1 MNLKQRTL
9 FFVALSVTGLL
20 VMYLGFS
27 HYYVRQQETQFLDGR
42 LQLTRTV
49 AREFDEFFSRGIS
62 RLDMISQLP
71 GLAYGLHT
79 LEANREGKQIPAWT
93 TLHYLSYQS
102 DVFTN
107 GIYLLN
113 KQGQVLWSEPPDVG
127 LLETH
132 YEPFVNI
139 LNLMKGE
146 SSEVALT
153 TWKKRERI
161 DILVSSR
168 IRDDNGDFVGMLV
181 GAIPTDHPQ
190 VQAILDRKPSGH
202 VIAQLMDGDGIVVAS
217 TDPARQ
223 SKTLPYLRPASFS
236 GGFAVGREKFESRES
251 IAATA
256 ALASSFTSPA
266 WAVSMDQDA
275 GEALSPISGLKWLLA
290 GFGFVIMVIAVC
302 SLLFIL
308 RSFTRPVESLTAA
321 AKQIAEG
328 NLEVRFSLDRSD
340 EIGALAKTLD
350 DMKTKLKSSYDML
363 LASEKM
369 ALMGQIV
376 AGIAHELNNPLTI
389 VLGNTQLLLM
399 RHRDDDD
406 AKALR
411 KVGESAERA
420 SKIVRNLLS
429 FARHENPER
438 KLTDINA
445 VITKT
450 LELHGYELKVRDISV
465 ELDLE
470 RSLPQT
476 MADASQLQQV
486 FLNLIVNAEHAM
498 IDSNGSGRL
507 YIRTRTE
514 GAAILAEF
522 SDDGPGI
529 SPENVRRIFEPF
541 FTTKSIGKGTGLGL
555 SICQNIIQEHGGRI
569 DVRSEP
575 GSGTTFVVRIPV
587 QNQAATEEVPLL
599 VSRESGA
606 VKKRILVV
614 EDDASIRQ
622 LFSEVL
628 TSEGHSVDMVD
639 NGMSALQTIQQHEY
653 DLIFSDIKM
662 AKSSGIDLFNDLK
675 RHGHGMEQRMVFV
688 TGDLMNP
695 DTRNF
700 LESTGCSWLG
710 KPFDIAAVKRIA
722 AAAQADRKESRAP
735 VGAVCDR
742 ARSIIHNDSD

>member
-1 MNLKQRTL
+1 MNLKQRTF

-27 HYYVRQQETQFLDGR
+27 NYYVRQQEKQFLDGR
-42 LQLTRTV
+42 LESTRTV
-49 AREFDEFFSRGIS
+49 AREFDEFFSRGVS

-107 GIYLLN
+107 GIYLVN

-139 LNLMKGE
+139 LDVMKGDN
-146 SSEVALT
+146 SEVALT
-153 TWKKRERI
+153 TWKQRERI
-161 DILVSSR
+161 DILVCSR
-168 IRDDNGDFVGMLV
+168 IRDDNGEFVGMLV

-190 VQAILDRKPSGH
+190 VQAILNRKPGGH
-202 VIAQLMDGDGIVVAS
+202 VIAQLMDSDGSVVAS
-217 TDPARQ
+217 TDPARPSQ
-223 SKTLPYLRPASFS
+223 VLPNSRPAFRP
-236 GGFAVGREKFESRES
+236 GAFAVGREKVESRES
-251 IAATA
+251 ITATA
-256 ALASSFTSPA
+256 ALATTLASPA
-266 WAVSMDQDA
+266 WAVRMDQDA

-290 GFGFVIMVIAVC
+290 GFGFVIAFIAVC
-302 SLLFIL
+302 SLVFIL
-308 RSFTRPVESLTAA
+308 RSFTKPLQSLTTA

-328 NLEVRFSLDRSD
+328 DLDVRFSLDRSD

-399 RHRDDDD
+399 RHREDDD

-438 KLTDINA
+438 KPTDINA

-450 LELHGYELKVRDISV
+450 LELHGYELRVRDISV
-465 ELDLE
+465 ELDLQ
-470 RSLPQT
+470 RSLPST
-476 MADASQLQQV
+476 MADASQIQQV

-498 IDSNGSGRL
+498 IDSNGKGHL
-507 YIRTRTE
+507 YIRTRTA
-514 GAAILAEF
+514 GAMVLAEF

-529 SPENVRRIFEPF
+529 SPEHIRRIFEPF
-541 FTTKSIGKGTGLGL
+541 FTTKTVGKGTGLGL

-569 DVRSEP
+569 EVKSEP
-575 GSGTTFVVRIPV
+575 GNGTTFVVQIPV
-587 QNQAATEEVPLL
+587 QSHTAAEEISLPA
-599 VSRESGA
+599 SQESSG
-606 VKKRILVV
+606 VRKRILVV

-628 TSEGHSVDMVD
+628 ISEGHQVDMVD
-639 NGMSALQTIQQHEY
+639 NGMSALQAIQQHEY

-662 AKSSGIDLFNDLK
+662 PKWSGIDLFNDLK
-675 RHGHGMEQRMVFV
+675 RQGHGMEQRIVFV

-695 DTRNF
+695 DTRYF

-710 KPFDIAAVKRIA
+710 KPFDITAVKRIA
-722 AAAQADRKESRAP
+722 ASLQADRKEKEIETSL
-735 VGAVCDR
+735 
-742 ARSIIHNDSD
+742 S

>member
-27 HYYVRQQETQFLDGR
+27 NYYVHQQEKQILDGR
-42 LQLTRTV
+42 LESTRTV
-49 AREFDEFFSRGIS
+49 AREFDEFFSRGVT

-79 LEANREGKQIPAWT
+79 LEADREGKQIPAWT
-93 TLHYLSYQS
+93 TLHYLSYHS

-113 KQGQVLWSEPPDVG
+113 KQGQVLWSEPPDVD
-127 LLETH
+127 LLETR
-132 YEPFVNI
+132 YEPFPNL
-139 LNLMKGE
+139 LNLMTGDN
-146 SSEVALT
+146 SEVALS
-153 TWKKRERI
+153 TWKKPDRI

-168 IRDDNGDFVGMLV
+168 IRDDNGEFVGMLV
-181 GAIPTDHPQ
+181 GVIPTDHPQ
-190 VQAILDRKPSGH
+190 VQAILDRKPSGN
-202 VIAQLMDGDGIVVAS
+202 VIAQLVDGNGTVVAS
-217 TDPARQ
+217 TNSTRQ
-223 SKTLPYLRPASFS
+223 SKKLAYWRPPSRPD
-236 GGFAVGREKFESRES
+236 GFAVGREKFDSKESV
-251 IAATA
+251 AATA
-256 ALASSFTSPA
+256 ALASALSSPA

-308 RSFTRPVESLTAA
+308 RSFTKPVESLTKAA
-321 AKQIAEG
+321 RQIAEG
-328 NLEVRFSLDRSD
+328 DLEVRFSLDRSD
-340 EIGALAKTLD
+340 EIGELAKTLD
-350 DMKTKLKSSYDML
+350 DMKTKVKSSYDML

-399 RHRDDDD
+399 RRHEEDDVR
-406 AKALR
+406 ALK

-420 SKIVRNLLS
+420 SRIVRNLLS
-429 FARHENPER
+429 FARHEDPER
-438 KLTDINA
+438 KMTDINA

-465 ELDLE
+465 ELDLQ
-470 RSLPQT
+470 RNLPLT
-476 MADASQLQQV
+476 MTDASQIQQV

-498 IDSNGSGRL
+498 IDANGKGRL
-507 YIRTRTE
+507 HIRSRTE
-514 GAAILAEF
+514 DAAIVVEF

-529 SPENVRRIFEPF
+529 SHEHIRRIFEPF
-541 FTTKSIGKGTGLGL
+541 FTTKAVGKGTGLGL

-569 DVRSEP
+569 DVKSEP
-575 GSGTTFVVRIPV
+575 GSGTTFILKIPV
-587 QNQAATEEVPLL
+587 QNPTKAEEVLPS
-599 VSRESGA
+599 VSQESRP
-606 VKKRILVV
+606 VRKRILVV

-622 LFSEVL
+622 LIGEVL
-628 TSEGHSVDMVD
+628 NSEGHHVDMVD
-639 NGMSALQTIQQHEY
+639 NGVAAMLSIQQHQY

-662 AKSSGIDLFNDLK
+662 PEWSGIDLFNDLK
-675 RHGHGMEQRMVFV
+675 RQGRGLERRIVFV
-688 TGDLMNP
+688 TGDLLNP
-695 DTRNF
+695 DTRHF

-722 AAAQADRKESRAP
+722 GEPHA
-735 VGAVCDR
+735 G
-742 ARSIIHNDSD
+742 RSEIKTPILS

>member
-9 FFVALSVTGLL
+9 FFVTLSVTGLL

-27 HYYVRQQETQFLDGR
+27 NYYVHQQEKQILDGR
-42 LQLTRTV
+42 LESARSV
-49 AREFDEFFSRGIS
+49 AREFDEFFNRGVT

-79 LEANREGKQIPAWT
+79 LEADREGKQIPAWT
-93 TLHYLSYQS
+93 TLHYLSYHS
-102 DVFTN
+102 EVFTG

-113 KQGQVLWSEPPDVG
+113 KQGQVLWTEPPNVD
-127 LLETH
+127 LLETR
-132 YEPFVNI
+132 YEPFGNI
-139 LNLMKGE
+139 LNLMKGD

-153 TWKKRERI
+153 TWKKRDRM

-168 IRDDNGDFVGMLV
+168 IRDDNGEFVGMLV
-181 GAIPTDHPQ
+181 GVIPADHPQ
-190 VQAILDRKPSGH
+190 LQAILDRKPGGH
-202 VIAQLMDGDGIVVAS
+202 VIAQLVDGEGTVVAS
-217 TDPARQ
+217 TDDSRQ
-223 SKTLPYLRPASFS
+223 SKTLPYWRPAS
-236 GGFAVGREKFESRES
+236 GPRGFTVGREKFESKEFV
-251 IAATA
+251 AATA
-256 ALASSFTSPA
+256 ALESSLASPA
-266 WAVSMDQDA
+266 WVVSMDQDA

-290 GFGFVIMVIAVC
+290 GFGFVITVIAVC

-308 RSFTRPVESLTAA
+308 RSFTKPVEMLTKA

-328 NLEVRFSLDRSD
+328 DLEVRFSLDRSD

-350 DMKTKLKSSYDML
+350 DMKTRVKSSYDML

-399 RHRDDDD
+399 RHREDDD
-406 AKALR
+406 ARALR

-438 KLTDINA
+438 KHTDINA

-450 LELHGYELKVRDISV
+450 LELHGYELRVRDISV
-465 ELDLE
+465 ELDLQ
-470 RSLPQT
+470 RSLPST
-476 MADASQLQQV
+476 LADASQIQQV

-498 IDSNGSGRL
+498 IDANGKGRL

-514 GAAILAEF
+514 DDVVLAEF

-529 SPENVRRIFEPF
+529 SPEHIRRIFEPF
-541 FTTKSIGKGTGLGL
+541 FTTKAVGKGTGLGL

-569 DVRSEP
+569 DVKSEP
-575 GSGTTFVVRIPV
+575 GSGTTFIVRIPV
-587 QNQAATEEVPLL
+587 QNQMAANEAVLPASQE
-599 VSRESGA
+599 SRP

-614 EDDASIRQ
+614 EDDVSIRQ
-622 LFSEVL
+622 LLSEVL
-628 TSEGHSVDMVD
+628 NSEGHQVDTVD
-639 NGMSALQTIQQHEY
+639 NGVSAMMSIQQREY

-662 AKSSGIDLFNDLK
+662 PKWSGIDLFNDLK
-675 RHGHGMEQRMVFV
+675 RQGHGIEQRIVFV

-695 DTRNF
+695 NTRQF

-722 AAAQADRKESRAP
+722 GAPGKERKEIEASL
-735 VGAVCDR
+735 
-742 ARSIIHNDSD
+742 S

>member
-9 FFVALSVTGLL
+9 FFVALSVAGLL

-27 HYYVRQQETQFLDGR
+27 NYYVHQQEQQFLDGR
-42 LQLTRTV
+42 LESTRTV
-49 AREFDEFFSRGIS
+49 AREFDEFFTRGVT

-79 LEANREGKQIPAWT
+79 LEADREGKQIPAWT

-139 LNLMKGE
+139 LSVMKGD

-153 TWKKRERI
+153 TWKKQDRT

-168 IRDDNGDFVGMLV
+168 IRDDSGEFVGMLV
-181 GAIPTDHPQ
+181 GAIPTDHLQ
-190 VQAILDRKPSGH
+190 VQAILGRKPSGH
-202 VIAQLMDGDGIVVAS
+202 VIAQLIDGGGTVVAS

-223 SKTLPYLRPASFS
+223 SQVLRNWKPVSRP
-236 GGFAVGREKFESRES
+236 GGFVVGRQKFESRES
-251 IAATA
+251 IVATA
-256 ALASSFTSPA
+256 ALTSSLAAPA
-266 WAVSMDQDA
+266 WAVRMDQDA
-275 GEALSPISGLKWLLA
+275 NEALSPISGLKWLLA
-290 GFGFVIMVIAVC
+290 GFGVVIMVIAVC

-308 RSFTRPVESLTAA
+308 RSFTRPVESLTTA
-321 AKQIAEG
+321 AKLIAEG
-328 NLEVRFSLDRSD
+328 DLEVRFSLDRSD
-340 EIGALAKTLD
+340 EIGELAKTLD

-363 LASEKM
+363 LASEKL

-399 RHRDDDD
+399 RHREDDD
-406 AKALR
+406 AKTLR

-420 SKIVRNLLS
+420 SRIVRNLLS
-429 FARHENPER
+429 LARRENPER

-450 LELHGYELKVRDISV
+450 LELHGYELRVRDISV
-465 ELDLE
+465 ELDLQ
-470 RSLPQT
+470 RSLPST
-476 MADASQLQQV
+476 MADASQIQQV

-498 IDSNGSGRL
+498 IESNGKGRL

-514 GAAILAEF
+514 GTAIVAEF

-529 SPENVRRIFEPF
+529 SPENIRRIFEPF
-541 FTTKSIGKGTGLGL
+541 FTTKSVGKGTGLGL

-569 DVRSEP
+569 DVKSEP
-575 GSGTTFVVRIPV
+575 GSGTTFVVRIPI
-587 QNQAATEEVPLL
+587 QNQTSMEDLSVPAPQ
-599 VSRESGA
+599 ESSP

-622 LFSEVL
+622 LFNEVL
-628 TSEGHSVDMVD
+628 ISEGHHVDLVD
-639 NGMSALQTIQQHEY
+639 NGMSALQAVQLQEY

-662 AKSSGIDLFNDLK
+662 PKWGGIDLFNDLK
-675 RHGHGMEQRMVFV
+675 RQGHGLEQRIVFV

-695 DTRNF
+695 DTRHF
-700 LESTGCSWLG
+700 LDSSGCSWLG

-722 AAAQADRKESRAP
+722 AAPKAALKDVIK
-735 VGAVCDR
+735 V
-742 ARSIIHNDSD
+742 

>member
-9 FFVALSVTGLL
+9 FFVAMSVTGLL
-20 VMYLGFS
+20 VIYLGFS
-27 HYYVRQQETQFLDGR
+27 NYYVHQQEKQFLDGR
-42 LQLTRTV
+42 LESTRTV
-49 AREFDEFFSRGIS
+49 AREFDEFFSRGVT

-79 LEANREGKQIPAWT
+79 LEADREGKQIPAWT

-132 YEPFVNI
+132 YEPFGNI
-139 LNLMKGE
+139 LNVMKGDT
-146 SSEVALT
+146 SEVALT
-153 TWKKRERI
+153 TWKKRDRT

-168 IRDDNGDFVGMLV
+168 IRDDSGEFVGMLV

-190 VQAILDRKPSGH
+190 VLAILDRKPSGH
-202 VIAQLMDGDGIVVAS
+202 VNAQLMDGDWVVVAS
-217 TDPARQ
+217 TDPSRQ
-223 SKTLPYLRPASFS
+223 SQVLPYWRPASRP
-236 GGFAVGREKFESRES
+236 GGFAVAREKFESKES

-256 ALASSFTSPA
+256 VLASPLASPA
-266 WAVSMDQDA
+266 WAVSMDQDV

-308 RSFTRPVESLTAA
+308 RSFTKPLESLTNA
-321 AKQIAEG
+321 AKLIAEG
-328 NLEVRFSLDRSD
+328 DLEVRFSLDRSD

-363 LASEKM
+363 LGSEKM

-399 RHRDDDD
+399 RHREDED

-411 KVGESAERA
+411 KVGDSAERA

-429 FARHENPER
+429 FARRENPER

-450 LELHGYELKVRDISV
+450 LELHGYELRVRDISV
-465 ELDLE
+465 ELDLQ
-470 RSLPQT
+470 RNLPST
-476 MADASQLQQV
+476 MTDAGQIQQV

-498 IDSNGSGRL
+498 IDSNGKGRL

-514 GAAILAEF
+514 GAYVLAEF

-529 SPENVRRIFEPF
+529 SPEHVRRIFEPF
-541 FTTKSIGKGTGLGL
+541 FTTKAVGKGTGLGL

-569 DVRSEP
+569 DVKSEP
-575 GSGTTFVVRIPV
+575 GSGTTFVVQIPV
-587 QNQAATEEVPLL
+587 QNQAAAEDSSLP
-599 VSRESGA
+599 ESQESSS
-606 VKKRILVV
+606 VRKRILVV
-614 EDDASIRQ
+614 EDEASIRQ
-622 LFSEVL
+622 LFREVL
-628 TSEGHSVDMVD
+628 IEEGHQVDMVD

-662 AKSSGIDLFNDLK
+662 PKWSGIDLFNDLK
-675 RHGHGMEQRMVFV
+675 RQGHGMEQRIVFV

-695 DTRNF
+695 DTRHF

-722 AAAQADRKESRAP
+722 AAPRADRKQKEIEASL
-735 VGAVCDR
+735 
-742 ARSIIHNDSD
+742 S